1 MDAHVGE
8 AIFQNCI
15 LGELKDK
22 TRILVTHQLQ
32 FVHMAEMIV
41 VLKDGE
47 MVEVG
52 TFDDLME
59 VRFFK

>member
-8 AIFQNCI
+8 AIFHNCI

>member
-1 MDAHVGE
+1 VDAHVGE